1 MLVSVLASSSK
12 GNSVYVKT
20 QNHELLIDAGT
31 NVKYLN
37 EKLKENGTDL
47 SNIDYILITHTHS
60 DHVSALNNIV
70 KKYHPTIIMS
80 ALMFQDLPF
89 LEDYEHILI
98 LFDDIEIDT
107 LKIENIK
114 TSHDTTDSRGY
125 IISENGASIVNITDT
140 GYINQKNF
148 KKISNKN
155 VYIMESNHDIEM
167 LMHGKYPA
175 WLKQRMLSDTGH
187 LSNEASSYYLSKI
200 IGSSTKMIILA
211 HLSEE
216 NNTPELALKQI
227 ENTFKENNI
236 EFTNI
241 ITAKPKEKT
250 ELIEVW

>member
-1 MLVSVLASSSK
+1 
-12 GNSVYVKT
+12 
-20 QNHELLIDAGT
+20 
-31 NVKYLN
+31 
-37 EKLKENGTDL
+37 
-47 SNIDYILITHTHS
+47 
-60 DHVSALNNIV
+60 
-70 KKYHPTIIMS
+70 
-80 ALMFQDLPF
+80 
-89 LEDYEHILI
+89 
-98 LFDDIEIDT
+98 
-107 LKIENIK
+107 
-114 TSHDTTDSRGY
+114 
-125 IISENGASIVNITDT
+125 
-140 GYINQKNF
+140 
-148 KKISNKN
+148 
-155 VYIMESNHDIEM
+155 MESNHDIEM

-250 ELIEVW
+250 ELIEV

>member
-1 MLVSVLASSSK
+1 
-12 GNSVYVKT
+12 
-20 QNHELLIDAGT
+20 
-31 NVKYLN
+31 
-37 EKLKENGTDL
+37 
-47 SNIDYILITHTHS
+47 
-60 DHVSALNNIV
+60 
-70 KKYHPTIIMS
+70 MS
-80 ALMFQDLPF
+80 ALMFKDLPF